1 MAIAKA
7 SLLTPLK
14 QLSLELNHAG
24 LVIGGGISGMVAALS
39 LAEQGFEV
47 HLVERAP
54 VLGGIATRI
63 YHTLEGRDVQAYLND
78 LIFRVGE
85 NPLIKV
91 YTEAHIAEVSG
102 YIGNFTTKIRMG
114 PEQEVKEIAHGVA
127 IIATGGEE
135 YKPVEYLYGRDA
147 RVLTLLELGEEVNKG
162 GGKIAGCTNLVMIQ
176 CVGSREADRLYC
188 SRICCSKAIQ
198 VALKLKEM
206 SPEMNIYILYR
217 DMMTYGLKEDYYQE
231 ARARGITFLR
241 YELEDKPEVQ
251 IVSQDNQNQLRVT
264 VKDPLLGEHFVID
277 TDILALGVATISADS
292 NKELSQLFKVPLD
305 GYGFFVEAHAK
316 LRPVDFAV
324 AGVFMCGLAH
334 GPKFIEESIAQAKA
348 AASRAAMVLVKDAIV
363 GEGIVASVNS
373 DICSGCGI
381 CEAMCPYRAI
391 AVDREKGV
399 YVVNEALCMGCGT
412 CCAACPSGAVEQR
425 GFTTEEI
432 SAMLTAALAGV

>member
-1 MAIAKA
+1 
-7 SLLTPLK
+7 
-14 QLSLELNHAG
+14 
-24 LVIGGGISGMVAALS
+24 
-39 LAEQGFEV
+39 
-47 HLVERAP
+47 
-54 VLGGIATRI
+54 
-63 YHTLEGRDVQAYLND
+63 
-78 LIFRVGE
+78 
-85 NPLIKV
+85 
-91 YTEAHIAEVSG
+91 
-102 YIGNFTTKIRMG
+102 
-114 PEQEVKEIAHGVA
+114 
-127 IIATGGEE
+127 
-135 YKPVEYLYGRDA
+135 
-147 RVLTLLELGEEVNKG
+147 
-162 GGKIAGCTNLVMIQ
+162 
-176 CVGSREADRLYC
+176 
-188 SRICCSKAIQ
+188 
-198 VALKLKEM
+198 
-206 SPEMNIYILYR
+206 
-217 DMMTYGLKEDYYQE
+217 
-231 ARARGITFLR
+231 
-241 YELEDKPEVQ
+241 
-251 IVSQDNQNQLRVT
+251 